1 MARSKNSLT
10 DVSPGA
16 GQFKNSYSISEKTI
30 LNGLGNGDNRLRKNS
45 YTNLNAQNRSNL
57 DVGIGIIESLEKN
70 GHTSGAQRFVASTAV
85 SRATST
91 NGSLVKNMPRRYVKK

>member
-16 GQFKNSYSISEKTI
+16 GQFKTSYSISEKTI
-30 LNGLGNGDNRLRKNS
+30 LNGLGNSDNRLREGS
-45 YTNLNAQNRSNL
+45 YTNLNSPERSNL
-57 DVGIGIIESLEKN
+57 DVGIGIIEALEKN
-70 GHTSGAQRFVASTAV
+70 GHTSGAQRFIASTAV
-85 SRATST
+85 NRATST